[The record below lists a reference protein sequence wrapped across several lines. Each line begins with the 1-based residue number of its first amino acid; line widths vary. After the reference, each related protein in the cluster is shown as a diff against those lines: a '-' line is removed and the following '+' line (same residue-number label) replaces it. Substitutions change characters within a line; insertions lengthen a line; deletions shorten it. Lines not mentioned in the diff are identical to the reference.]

1 MPSPRSNRPANLIAG
16 QADPAPT
23 SGRFPLPLLAQINWR
38 NKLIGKKFYYI
49 LTMEQISTLTK
60 SKRVN
65 SLLTEAKQLTGISK
79 KVNLIEMALE
89 YLIKYKKRLNLINM
103 AGNIAFNVDLN
114 ATRGRK

>member
-1 MPSPRSNRPANLIAG
+1 M
-16 QADPAPT
+16 
-23 SGRFPLPLLAQINWR
+23 LA
-38 NKLIGKKFYYI
+38 
-49 LTMEQISTLTK
+49 K

-65 SLLTEAKQLTGISK
+65 SLLTEARQLTGISK

-103 AGNIAFNVDLN
+103 AGNIPFDVDLN